1 MKSAGRPQRD
11 GPALRAIA
19 IMSYGEWLIDNTYI
33 DTARDIIWPIVRND
47 LNYVAEY
54 W

>member
-1 MKSAGRPQRD
+1 MINYAK
-11 GPALRAIA
+11 
-19 IMSYGEWLIDNTYI
+19 WLVDNGYAS
-33 DTARDIIWPIVRND
+33 TASSIIWPIVQND